1 MRAHRPFPARAVP
14 LLGLCLLVS
23 ACINQRGAGRGT
35 METPPQSAP
44 VKLTQPPLT
53 PVRTLTYTDR
63 WQREVYTLYADASGA
78 RAELIYAEATA
89 TDTALEYPRYGLHHL
104 TKSWNLNRNGLTR
117 WGPVHHLRSGTRV
130 TFYAPFRP
138 AGVNRQ
144 CVSFG
149 SDWELTADD
158 PRQRPGKALFG
169 YFCAAPGR
177 PLDTG
182 EIEKVLTGIRVPATA
197 AANSANA
204 NATPASGPGAI
215 GNAHFPFAFA
225 RHYNVS
231 DGSSLP

>member
-1 MRAHRPFPARAVP
+1 MRVRHPFPARAIP
-14 LLGLCLLVS
+14 LVGLCLLVS
-23 ACINQRGAGRGT
+23 ACVSSRGAGHGT
-35 METPPQSAP
+35 VETPPLRAP
-44 VKLTQPPLT
+44 VELTQPPLT
-53 PVRTLTYTDR
+53 PVRALTYTDL
-63 WQREVYTLYADASGA
+63 WQREIYTLYADANGA

-89 TDTALEYPRYGLHHL
+89 TDTALEYPRYGLHGL
-104 TKSWNLNRNGLTR
+104 TESWNLNRDGLTR
-117 WGPVHHLRSGTRV
+117 WGPVRHLRSGSRV

-169 YFCAAPGR
+169 YFCAAPGK

-182 EIEKVLTGIRVPATA
+182 EIKEVLAGIRVPATA
-197 AANSANA
+197 DSTRSA
-204 NATPASGPGAI
+204 ATPAPGPGAI
-215 GNAHFPFAFA
+215 GNARFPFAFA

-231 DGSSLP
+231 DGSSFP